1 MRLLIAAPFLLVLIL
16 FALSNRAPVSLGL
29 WPTGLSLQA
38 PLSLV
43 VLGAAALGFLVGGII
58 VRLSEL
64 RHRRRARRAEARV
77 RRLEEE
83 LAATRSA
90 PLAIP
95 SATAPSAPPALGA
108 P

>member
-16 FALSNRAPVSLGL
+16 FALSNRAAVSLGL

-43 VLGAAALGFLVGGII
+43 VLGAAALGFLIGGIV

-83 LAATRSA
+83 LAAARPA
-90 PLAIP
+90 PP
-95 SATAPSAPPALGA
+95 STPPPGPPALGA